1 MEKAEIETKVEQF
14 IQTNFVF
21 EESLVLAK
29 DQSLLDS
36 GVIDSTGVLEL
47 VNFLEE
53 NFGFSVNDEE
63 LVPDNL
69 DSIDNITAFVRK
81 KLA

>member
-1 MEKAEIETKVEQF
+1 MEKSEIMSKIEQF
-14 IQTNFVF
+14 IHTNFIF
-21 EESLVLAK
+21 DENLALAK

-53 NFGFSVNDEE
+53 TFGLTVNDEE

-69 DSIDNITAFVRK
+69 DSINNIAAFVQK
-81 KLA
+81 KRA

>member
-1 MEKAEIETKVEQF
+1 MEKSEIMSKIEQF
-14 IQTNFVF
+14 IHTNFIF
-21 EESLVLAK
+21 DENLALAK

-53 NFGFSVNDEE
+53 TFGFTVNDEE

-69 DSIDNITAFVRK
+69 DSINNITAFVQK
-81 KLA
+81 KRA

>member
-1 MEKAEIETKVEQF
+1 MEKAEIAAKVQQF

-21 EESLVLAK
+21 DENLVLAK

-53 NFGFSVNDEE
+53 SFGFSVNDEE
-63 LVPDNL
+63 LIPDNL
-69 DSIDNITAFVRK
+69 DSIDNITAFVQK

>member
-1 MEKAEIETKVEQF
+1 MEKAKIEAKIKQF
-14 IQTNFVF
+14 IQSNFIF

-36 GVIDSTGVLEL
+36 GIIDSTGVLEL

-63 LVPDNL
+63 LIPDNL
-69 DSIDNITAFVRK
+69 DSIDNIATFVQT